1 MSLSQSLTSNKFQ
14 KQLMRLQHHFVN
26 ANNVGAPLFSL
37 CKWVRSVI
45 WLLLHRWWYLLWHYC
60 GLGWVL
66 IRKGDGG
73 AGFIEAY
80 GYVNL
85 AEAELINI
93 HAVSRYKVKLNNT
106 ENEGTEISVQD
117 AAKFDL
123 LVCWC
128 WAQLRWDLKCWRL
141 LRQGLEPTKFY
152 EK

>member
-1 MSLSQSLTSNKFQ
+1 M
-14 KQLMRLQHHFVN
+14 
-26 ANNVGAPLFSL
+26 
-37 CKWVRSVI
+37 
-45 WLLLHRWWYLLWHYC
+45 
-60 GLGWVL
+60 L
-66 IRKGDGG
+66 IKKGDGG

-128 WAQLRWDLKCWRL
+128 WAQLR
-141 LRQGLEPTKFY
+141 
-152 EK
+152 